1 MTLAALAVTATPLRA
16 TPCAFAPQGE
26 GHVVEVIDGRSFR
39 LADGREIKLVGI
51 EEAPLEA
58 TKAARAVALSAII
71 AGKDVSL
78 AGKDDTPDRYGRQ
91 SAFVFLAG
99 SDRPVQGLLLCEGAA
114 LFPLKSP
121 RRTARPP

>member
-1 MTLAALAVTATPLRA
+1 M
-16 TPCAFAPQGE
+16 G
-26 GHVVEVIDGRSFR
+26 
-39 LADGREIKLVGI
+39 IK
-51 EEAPLEA
+51 EAPLEA